1 MAADD
6 RDSRGDDARPSHE
19 RLTALA
25 DGALEPDAAAPRP
38 ASSGAP
44 AAGARIATLPKIAL
58 SYDRFV
64 ECLSTS
70 GLLTSE
76 ELALLRNSL
85 PPEAVANVDTLASH
99 LLQAN
104 KLTLYQLRRV
114 GQGNSAGLVLGNYVV
129 LDELGAGGMGVVYL
143 ARHRRMKRLVA
154 LKVLPANLISSNSAI
169 TRFHR
174 EVEAAAKLSHPNIVQ
189 AYDADE
195 ASEIHFLVMEYVDG
209 IDLDSYVEKCEILPI
224 PLALDFIA
232 QAARGLAHAHERGII
247 HRDIKPSNLLLDH
260 SGTIKILDMGLAR
273 IEHSDPESDHRN
285 LTQSGRVM
293 GTVDFMAPE
302 QALDAKRADHRADI
316 YSLGCTLHFLL
327 SGQTLSPEGSL
338 AMKLLWHQNT
348 PVPSLRIDVPYAS
361 KRLDALFQRMLAK
374 RPEDRPQSVDAVL
387 VELQACQAEVGPV
400 TPAQRVERLGQLRRT
415 PTDTVVGGRF
425 GQTAAKSGDPSPE
438 TIGPTRAEVPSPIRR
453 AHNPVGGYST
463 RNPWATLGAVA
474 AILVA
479 GGLGWGAYQ
488 LGMISGTPA
497 DKGPV
502 ANAPVPVPT
511 TTAEV
516 PDVPVATTPRPESPE
531 RQLLP
536 WVLGQ
541 GGRAKIHA
549 GDHATRVEI
558 ATPELMP
565 TGNFTLVEIDLAGLP
580 LSADDLAQLG
590 GPAGRSLDTLSL
602 AGTSTGD
609 VELARLPPLPAL
621 ATLDLSGTRIT
632 DAGLRALVAL
642 SNLRELNLS
651 RTAVTTAGLAT
662 LRPLTKLTHLYLA
675 DTRVDDAAAVPLAE
689 IAGLAHVGLAG
700 TSITAD
706 GIARLKAARP
716 AIEIEWDAPDPD
728 RELARRVLAL
738 GGILTIQPRRPGA
751 EAVAVTKTSDL
762 PTDDFRVTQVDLV
775 SSREVDDALVAELA
789 TLPGLTLLRLESP
802 QITSAAVDS
811 LASATQLAA
820 LDLGAVEL
828 PDEAV
833 AALREKLPN
842 CDIRWQAVNQRKL
855 AQWVL
860 EQGGTVSLVTADGQ
874 RLDELHNRN
883 DLPLGPFRL
892 RAIDLTKL
900 AKITDDDLRQ
910 AAGLTE
916 LESLRLAE
924 TGLTDAGLNHIA
936 AAKSLRELDISK
948 TAITDRGLASLA
960 TLAALEQLYLTD
972 TAIGNAGVRELRRLE
987 RLSHLSLAGTQVT
1000 GAAIDDLARMPALRW
1015 LSLARLPLDD
1025 AGIAGFSRSS
1035 QLVELSVEGT
1045 SLTDAGLEELR
1056 AALPNCKLTG
1066 DPPDPQ
1072 RLVARRVLEQGG
1084 AIKLADDTLID
1095 RTMNLPRDAC
1105 TVVAVDLKGASRL
1118 KSDDFERLALFKSL
1132 IELDLTDTRTS
1143 DRDLAALESL
1153 GELRSLKLSGTR
1165 VTDQGLSSLAPLTA
1179 LQILDLSE
1187 TTVTGSGLD
1196 AIVSHPQLWALSLRE
1211 ARISDQALATIGKLP
1226 SLTYLDLGY
1235 NLDLT
1240 DTGVA
1245 SLADLKDLEVLSV
1258 SRTRL
1263 TDAGLSAIS
1272 GLEKLRSLDVS
1283 GTQLSDAGTAQLA
1296 ALKQLTKL
1304 SLAQTGITEAS
1315 VDTLA
1320 QWPTL
1325 RELDLTSNKLTPDGL
1340 ARLRAA
1346 LPECRIKP

>member
-1 MAADD
+1 V
-6 RDSRGDDARPSHE
+6 
-19 RLTALA
+19 
-25 DGALEPDAAAPRP
+25 
-38 ASSGAP
+38 P
-44 AAGARIATLPKIAL
+44 AAGAPVATLPKIAL

-76 ELALLRNSL
+76 ELASLRDSL
-85 PPEAVANVDTLASH
+85 PPEAAANVDTLASH

-195 ASEIHFLVMEYVDG
+195 ASETHFLVMEFVDG

-247 HRDIKPSNLLLDH
+247 HRDIKPANLLLDH

-273 IEHSDPESDHRN
+273 IEHGDPESDHRN

-327 SGQTLSPEGSL
+327 SGLTLSPEGSL

-348 PVPSLRIDVPYAS
+348 PVPSLRIDVPKAS

-425 GQTAAKSGDPSPE
+425 GQTAAKSGDPSHE
-438 TIGPTRAEVPSPIRR
+438 TIGPTRADSPSPVRR
-453 AHNPVGGYST
+453 AQGAAANGSGGRYTT
-463 RNPWATLGAVA
+463 RKPWATLGAVA

-488 LGMISGTPA
+488 LGMISSTPA
-497 DKGPV
+497 EDGPV

-516 PDVPVATTPRPESPE
+516 SDVSIATTPIPESPE
-531 RQLLP
+531 RQLLQ
-536 WVLGQ
+536 WVLAQ
-541 GGRAKIHA
+541 GGHAKIHA
-549 GDHATRVEI
+549 GDHATRIEI

-565 TGNFTLVEIDLAGLP
+565 TGNFTLVEIDLASLP
-580 LSADDLAQLG
+580 LSAEDLAQLG

-602 AGTSTGD
+602 SGTSTGD

-621 ATLDLSGTRIT
+621 ATLDLSGTRTT
-632 DAGLRALVAL
+632 DAGLPALVPLA
-642 SNLRELNLS
+642 NLRELNLS
-651 RTAVTTAGLAT
+651 RTAVTDAGLAA

-675 DTRVDDAAAVPLAE
+675 DTRVDDAAAESLAE
-689 IAGLAHVGLAG
+689 ISGLAHVGLAG

-706 GIARLKAARP
+706 GIARIKAARP

-728 RELARRVLAL
+728 RELARRVLAV

-775 SSREVDDALVAELA
+775 GSREVDDALVAELA

-802 QITSAAVDS
+802 RITPAALDS
-811 LASATQLAA
+811 LAGATQLTA

-855 AQWVL
+855 AQWAL

-883 DLPLGPFRL
+883 ELPLGPFRL
-892 RAIDLTKL
+892 RAIDLTNQ

-910 AAGLTE
+910 VAGLTE
-916 LESLRLAE
+916 LESLRLAG

-936 AAKSLRELDISK
+936 AAKSLRELDVSK
-948 TAITDRGLASLA
+948 TAVTDRGLASLA
-960 TLAALEQLYLTD
+960 SLAALEQLFLTD
-972 TAIGNAGVRELRRLE
+972 TAASDAGVRELRRLE
-987 RLSHLSLAGTQVT
+987 RLSHLSLAGTKVT
-1000 GAAIDDLARMPALRW
+1000 ASTIDDLAQMPALRW

-1025 AGIAGFSRSS
+1025 AGIARLSRSS

-1056 AALPNCKLTG
+1056 DALPNCKITG
-1066 DPPDPQ
+1066 DTPDPQ
-1072 RLVARRVLEQGG
+1072 RLVARRILEQGG

-1118 KSDDFERLALFKSL
+1118 KIDDFTRLALFKSL

-1153 GELRSLKLSGTR
+1153 SELQSLKLGGTR
-1165 VTDQGLSSLAPLTA
+1165 VTDQGLGSLAPLKA

-1187 TTVTGSGLD
+1187 TTVSGSGLD
-1196 AIVSHPQLWALSLRE
+1196 AIASHPQLWALSLRE

-1226 SLTYLDLGY
+1226 SLRYLDLGY

-1245 SLADLKDLEVLSV
+1245 SLADLKNLEVLSL

-1272 GLEKLRSLDVS
+1272 GFDKLRSLDVS
-1283 GTQLSDAGTAQLA
+1283 GTQLSDAGIAQLA
-1296 ALKQLTKL
+1296 ALKQLAKL
-1304 SLAQTGITEAS
+1304 SLAQTGITDAS

-1320 QWPTL
+1320 QWTTL
-1325 RELDLTSNKLTPDGL
+1325 RELDLMSNKLTPESL